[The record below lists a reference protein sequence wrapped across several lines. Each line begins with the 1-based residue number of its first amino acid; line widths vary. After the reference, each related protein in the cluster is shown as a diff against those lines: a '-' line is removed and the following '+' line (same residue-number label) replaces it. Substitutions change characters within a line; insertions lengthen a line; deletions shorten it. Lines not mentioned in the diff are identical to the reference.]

1 MRRWL
6 LRALGAVALVFATV
20 LLVRAYDASR
30 LPDLKPWHRRAP
42 RSEPTAGE
50 LDAGMDLA
58 GYLRREAAVFREV
71 REIEAATGEDDRNPG
86 NRYYTGSA
94 LNPGRFATDWNR
106 TFELVPERVRGGALL
121 IHGLTDSPYSMR
133 HLAEIFRRQG
143 FYVLCLR
150 MQGHGTVPA
159 GLTAASWQDWLAAVR
174 MGARH
179 VRARAGGGKP
189 FVLVGYSN
197 GGGLAVKYALDAL
210 DSAALP
216 RPGRLILLSPMIG
229 VTPFARFSALHGFLG
244 VIPGFEKAGWVDVLP
259 EYNPFKYTSFPA
271 HGGRQIYELTSA
283 LQEQVRRASETG
295 RIAGLAPILT
305 FQSLADDTVSTRAVA
320 EKLYDRLPANGS
332 ELVLFDVNR
341 QAYLR
346 PFLLPGLDAE
356 LAARLKGPPR
366 SYGLSLVTNAGTAT
380 SEVVAR
386 SFAAVTGAASTRP
399 LGLSWPPQM
408 YSLSHVAIPFPVTDP
423 LYGLA
428 PDPREFFGARLGTL
442 TPRGERSLLSV
453 PTQQL
458 MRATCNP
465 FFPYLESRVR
475 EWLGGG

>member
-1 MRRWL
+1 M
-6 LRALGAVALVFATV
+6 
-20 LLVRAYDASR
+20 
-30 LPDLKPWHRRAP
+30 
-42 RSEPTAGE
+42 
-50 LDAGMDLA
+50 
-58 GYLRREAAVFREV
+58 
-71 REIEAATGEDDRNPG
+71 
-86 NRYYTGSA
+86 
-94 LNPGRFATDWNR
+94 
-106 TFELVPERVRGGALL
+106 RGGALL

-229 VTPFARFSALHGFLG
+229 VTPLARFSTLQGVLG
-244 VIPGFEKAGWVDVLP
+244 GIPGFEKAGWVDVLP

-271 HGGRQIYELTSA
+271 HAGRQIFELTSA

-346 PFLLPGLDAE
+346 PFLLPGLDAW

-366 SYGLSLVTNAGTAT
+366 SYGFSLVTNAGTAT

-453 PTQQL
+453 SHPAIDAGDLRSVLPLSREPGAGVARRRWSLRGRKAETRTIKDTKDIKDEEAPVSVASVVPYSSCHRRSYAKA
-458 MRATCNP
+458 RA
-465 FFPYLESRVR
+465 SRTSPLSR
-475 EWLGGG
+475 PSTLST